1 MRKYN
6 KQDLFRYEGAKCNRL
21 LTQLR
26 YVLFVPGFQ
35 YIYCFRHAQNA
46 SNIVTRFFWMA
57 ILRFMMYQTSIQ
69 IPYQTKIGPGFKIG
83 HWGTIVIN
91 PATKIGKNFVVA
103 QGCLLGN
110 SQGKRKGVPIIGD
123 NVKMGAN
130 SMIVGNARIGNDVLF
145 APGAF
150 CNFDVPDNCI
160 VVGNP
165 GKIIQRDSSPT
176 KKYIVYPVE
185 DFDKK

>member
-1 MRKYN
+1 M
-6 KQDLFRYEGAKCNRL
+6 
-21 LTQLR
+21 
-26 YVLFVPGFQ
+26 
-35 YIYCFRHAQNA
+35 
-46 SNIVTRFFWMA
+46 
-57 ILRFMMYQTSIQ
+57 
-69 IPYQTKIGPGFKIG
+69 
-83 HWGTIVIN
+83 
-91 PATKIGKNFVVA
+91 
-103 QGCLLGN
+103 LGN
-110 SQGKRKGVPIIGD
+110 SQGKRKGVPTIGD

-130 SMIVGNARIGNDVLF
+130 SMLVGKIKIGNNVLF

-160 VVGNP
+160 VIGNP